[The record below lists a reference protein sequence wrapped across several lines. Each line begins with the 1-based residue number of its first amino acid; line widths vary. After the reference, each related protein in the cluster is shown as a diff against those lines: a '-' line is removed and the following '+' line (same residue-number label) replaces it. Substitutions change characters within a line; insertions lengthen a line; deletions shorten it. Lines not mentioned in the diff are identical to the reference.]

1 MTTRKTTK
9 KMSKS
14 SSNPESNDLVND
26 QITRSL
32 NSFPRNDIIILGIE
46 STAHT
51 FSIGVVREKAKSND
65 LPKTSIASQGSDI
78 IEILANESDSYKP
91 EKGGID
97 PDICTQ
103 HHKQVKEQVLQR
115 ALEKAGIGLDKVSAI
130 AYSHGPGLPPCLL
143 VGSVFAKELSS
154 NYSHSEN
161 SHNTDKYDKP
171 LLQVN
176 HCIAHIEIAKLL
188 SGLKDPI
195 ALYVSGGN
203 TQVIGFAGS
212 RYRVFGETMDI
223 GIGNALDSFG
233 RAMGISFPAG
243 PEISRLWQ
251 LGNKRKNYIELPYV
265 VKGMDLSFSGI
276 VSDAVRRYNKSRKDK
291 EFVEDLCFSF
301 QETTFAMLTEVA
313 ERALSHTK
321 KNELI
326 LTGGVAASQR
336 LREMLSIMCKERN
349 AKFYA
354 CSMEYAGDNGAMI
367 AYTGLLLYKSG
378 KNTHDTNTHD
388 TNKHDT
394 NLLRKTAIIIILL
407 HRTAMINS
415 MQTGEQMMLRLDGCR
430 NWQFT
435 HTEI

>member
-1 MTTRKTTK
+1 M
-9 KMSKS
+9 
-14 SSNPESNDLVND
+14 V
-26 QITRSL
+26 
-32 NSFPRNDIIILGIE
+32 ILGIE

-51 FSIGVVREKAKSND
+51 FSIGVVRQKAKSDD
-65 LPKTSIASQGSDI
+65 LSKISLTKSSHEDLVD
-78 IEILANESDSYKP
+78 IEILANEIDVYKP

-143 VGSVFAKELSS
+143 VGSEFAKELS
-154 NYSHSEN
+154 
-161 SHNTDKYDKP
+161 DKYHKP
-171 LLQVN
+171 VLQIN
-176 HCIAHIEIAKLL
+176 HCIAHIEIAKLF
-188 SGLKDPI
+188 GKMKDPI

-233 RAMGISFPAG
+233 RAIGISFPAG

-251 LGNKRKNYIELPYV
+251 LGNKRRNYIELPYV

-276 VSDAVRRYNKSRKDK
+276 VSDAARRYKAGNKSD
-291 EFVEDLCFSF
+291 ESIEDLCFSF
-301 QETTFAMLTEVA
+301 QETTFAMLTEVT

-326 LTGGVAASQR
+326 LTGGVAAAQR

-354 CSMEYAGDNGAMI
+354 CPIEYAGDNGAMI
-367 AYTGLLLYKSG
+367 AYTGLLLYKFG
-378 KNTHDTNTHD
+378 KNKYNTNSCSDSQNSHNTNSQQVGYDTNNSQASHDTNSCPVSQSSKNSHD
-388 TNKHDT
+388 RFNA
-394 NLLRKTAIIIILL
+394 NW
-407 HRTAMINS
+407 RT
-415 MQTGEQMMLRLDGCR
+415 DDV
-430 NWQFT
+430 
-435 HTEI
+435 EIGWM